1 MDFLTFCKK
10 LNEENQRVLLVIIQ
24 EPDSTETTNAPT
36 TETATN
42 TPTETATE
50 TTPETT
56 TETVSKKTP
65 YEWLNAEWPSDV
77 NKRSSKL
84 IICFEFRAFS

>member
-10 LNEENQRVLLVIIQ
+10 LNEENQRVLLVIIK
-24 EPDSTETTNAPT
+24 EPDSSETTNPST
-36 TETATN
+36 
-42 TPTETATE
+42 TETATE
-50 TTPETT
+50 TTPEIT

-77 NKRSSKL
+77 NKRHSEL
-84 IICFEFRAFS
+84 IICFELCAFS